1 MGLTQEDQ
9 GFQNA
14 VLPHLDAAYTLA
26 RWLTR
31 HPQDAE
37 DVVQEALLRA
47 LKYFPG
53 YRGGDAKSWVL
64 TIVRNT
70 SYSWMRRQRSP
81 EVSIVSEEALPER
94 PDPGSN
100 LETVMLNTA
109 HRQKV
114 GEAIRALPL
123 EFREAVVLRELE
135 DLDYKEIASVLGV
148 PIGTVMS
155 RLSRARARLAESLGE
170 MRTSL

>member
-1 MGLTQEDQ
+1 MSGLS
-9 GFQNA
+9 FQDV

-37 DVVQEALLRA
+37 DVVQEAFLRA
-47 LKYFPG
+47 LKYFAG
-53 YRGGDAKSWVL
+53 YRGGDAKSWIL

-70 SYSWMRRQRSP
+70 SYSWMQRKRTLDVP
-81 EVSIVSEEALPER
+81 IISEEVLPER
-94 PDPGSN
+94 PEEGSN
-100 LETVMLNTA
+100 PESVMLHAA
-109 HRQKV
+109 HRLKV
-114 GEAIRALPL
+114 REAIRTLPL
-123 EFREAVVLRELE
+123 EFREVVVLRELE
-135 DLDYKEIASVLGV
+135 DLDYKEIASVVGV

-170 MRTSL
+170 LRTSL

>member
-1 MGLTQEDQ
+1 MNNQS
-9 GFQNA
+9 FQDI

-31 HPQDAE
+31 HPQNAE
-37 DVVQEALLRA
+37 DVVQDAFVRA

-64 TIVRNT
+64 TIVRNA
-70 SYSWMRRQRSP
+70 SYSWMQRQRSP
-81 EVSIVSEEALPER
+81 EVPMVSEEALPELAENV
-94 PDPGSN
+94 SN
-100 LETVMLNTA
+100 PETVMLNRAT
-109 HRQKV
+109 RQKV
-114 GEAIRALPL
+114 RQAIRALPL
-123 EFREAVVLRELE
+123 EFREVVVLRELE
-135 DLDYKEIASVLGV
+135 DLDYKEIASVVGV